1 MDDQLLPSQKR
12 RQNAIGLAGVVIAIL
27 FPLVLSLLI
36 IMSGLNYPD
45 KVLYSRFIFWAEVL
59 FLMLYAS
66 KAEHRKFLIWEDKPA
81 DIGFFIG
88 SIVALYF
95 LSLACGIVGSIPKFL
110 GWHESNAAF
119 KRIVAMFIN
128 RPWLMLFTAV
138 TAGVTEELIFR
149 GYILTRLSL
158 LFKNKYIPIIISAL
172 AFSSLHYSY
181 RSLREYI
188 LTFLIGILFGV
199 YYQQYRNI
207 KVLIMVHF
215 MIDIISLEVATHFY
229 KLIK

>member
-1 MDDQLLPSQKR
+1 MDDQVLPIQKS
-12 RQNAIGLAGVVIAIL
+12 RQNLISLAGVVIAML
-27 FPLVLSLLI
+27 FPFLLSLLLI
-36 IMSGLNYPD
+36 LSSLSYPD

-59 FLMLYAS
+59 VLMLYAS
-66 KAEHRKFLIWEDKPA
+66 KAEKKKFLIWDDKPA
-81 DIGFFIG
+81 DIGFFII
-88 SIVALYF
+88 SVVALYF
-95 LSLACGIVGSIPKFL
+95 LSLACGIIGSIPKFL
-110 GWHESNAAF
+110 GWHEDNAIF
-119 KRIVAMFIN
+119 KRIIATFTN

-158 LFKNKYIPIIISAL
+158 LFKNKYLPIIISAI

-188 LTFLIGILFGV
+188 LTFLIGILFGA
-199 YYQQYRNI
+199 YYQKYRNI
-207 KVLIMVHF
+207 KVLIVVHF
-215 MIDIISLEVATHFY
+215 MIDIISLEVGTHFS

>member
-1 MDDQLLPSQKR
+1 MDDQLLPIQKR
-12 RQNAIGLAGVVIAIL
+12 RQNLISLAGVVIAIV
-27 FPLVLSLLI
+27 FPFVLSLLI
-36 IMSGLNYPD
+36 IVSGLSYPE

-66 KAEHRKFLIWEDKPA
+66 KVEHCKFLIWEDKPA
-81 DIGFFIG
+81 DIGFFLV
-88 SIVALYF
+88 SVVALYF
-95 LSLACGIVGSIPKFL
+95 LSLACGIIGSMPRFL
-110 GWHESNAAF
+110 GWHENNAAF
-119 KRIVAMFIN
+119 KRIITTFMN

-158 LFKNKYIPIIISAL
+158 LFKNRYMPLVISAF
-172 AFSSLHYSY
+172 AFASLHYSY

-188 LTFLIGILFGV
+188 FTFLIGILFGA
-199 YYQQYRNI
+199 YYQKYRNI
-207 KVLIMVHF
+207 KVLIVVHF
-215 MIDIISLEVATHFY
+215 MIDIISLEIGTHFY